1 MDEQQDGDEG
11 TDQSKRELV
20 TKLLAFAGA
29 AAAASLLGGTGS
41 VDAQVRE
48 HKISE
53 HKIGEYKLGPSGT
66 SVFKFLKSP
75 TGFRITVSGR
85 QLGEALHSAG
95 LLAPEANLDNAT
107 IAIEF
112 TA

>member
-1 MDEQQDGDEG
+1 MDEQRDGVED

-20 TKLLAFAGA
+20 TKLLAVAGA
-29 AAAASLLGGTGS
+29 AATAGLLGGTGS
-41 VDAQVRE
+41 ADTLIRE
-48 HKISE
+48 DKHTQFQ
-53 HKIGEYKLGPSGT
+53 LGPTGT

-85 QLGEALHSAG
+85 QMGEALRSAN
-95 LLAPEANLDNAT
+95 LLAPDANLDKAT

>member
-1 MDEQQDGDEG
+1 MDGQQDGDEG

-53 HKIGEYKLGPSGT
+53 YKLGPSGT

-85 QLGEALHSAG
+85 QMGEALRSAG

>member
-1 MDEQQDGDEG
+1 MDEERDRVEG

-20 TKLLAFAGA
+20 TKLLAVAGA
-29 AAAASLLGGTGS
+29 AAAAGLAGGTGT
-41 VDAQVRE
+41 AATLMRE
-48 HKISE
+48 DKHAPFQ
-53 HKIGEYKLGPSGT
+53 LGPTGT

-85 QLGEALHSAG
+85 QMGEALRSAN
-95 LLAPEANLDNAT
+95 LLGPEADLDKAT

>member
-1 MDEQQDGDEG
+1 MDEQRDGVEA

-20 TKLLAFAGA
+20 TKLLAVAGA
-29 AAAASLLGGTGS
+29 AAAAGLLGGTGS
-41 VDAQVRE
+41 GDAQIRE
-48 HKISE
+48 DKHSQFQ
-53 HKIGEYKLGPSGT
+53 LGPTGT

-85 QLGEALHSAG
+85 QMGEALRSAG
-95 LLAPEANLDNAT
+95 LLRPDANLDKAT